1 MIRAVCVVA
10 ALAGALAACGGPQ
23 SDEDAALHRGNRME
37 PLSLDPHVAYIV
49 PEMQIVSDLFVGL
62 YQRDAE
68 GRAIL
73 ALAESASVSDDGL
86 TWTFALREAQW
97 SDGVAISADDVV
109 AGLRRALDPA
119 TRNAYPDSLF
129 VIENGQQIARGR
141 APVESLGAA
150 ALDPRTVELRLEYPA
165 PFLPSVLA
173 TVGQPAPRHVIELH
187 GEDWIRP
194 DNIVVSG
201 PFDLVRWESS
211 NLIELVRNPL
221 FYEADTICLDR
232 VYYYPTVDTAAA
244 ERRVRNGE
252 LDLNPEFS
260 GNNLAMLRERHPD
273 MVNIVPGLT
282 IRTLTMNTR
291 SAITGDV
298 RVRQALGM
306 AVDRR
311 FIANEVLSGADDPLY
326 RYVPDGITGQPE
338 NIRLD
343 YADVSIE
350 ARRAQARALLEA
362 AGYGPDNPLEFTF
375 HYAPNAD
382 WPRVA
387 PVIQEDWSL
396 IADWVRV
403 EIAVRDTQLHYD
415 AMRAGDFVVA
425 TSGWVGDFDDAYAY
439 LLQFMS
445 EAGDT
450 NFSKW
455 SDPAFDA
462 AANQALRT
470 VDAPVRAE
478 LFGQAETL
486 LLEAA
491 ADVPIFVESRKT
503 LVGPRVRGW
512 RTSPIPVIPSRWLCV
527 EDA

>member
-1 MIRAVCVVA
+1 MIRPWIAA
-10 ALAGALAACGGPQ
+10 ALAALAAACGGPQ
-23 SDEDAALHRGNRME
+23 TDDGATLHRGNAME

-49 PEMQIVSDLFVGL
+49 AETQIVSDLFVGL
-62 YQRDAE
+62 YQRDAN
-68 GRAIL
+68 GRAVPGL
-73 ALAESASVSDDGL
+73 ADSATVSGDGL
-86 TWTFALREAQW
+86 IWTFTLREAQW

-119 TRNAYPDSLF
+119 TRNAYPDTLF
-129 VIENGQQIARGR
+129 VIENGQEIATGR
-141 APVESLGAA
+141 APVESLGAT

-173 TVGQPAPRHVIELH
+173 IAGQPAPRHVIDIH

-194 DNIVVSG
+194 ENIVVNG
-201 PFDLVRWESS
+201 PFNLVRWETN
-211 NLIELVRNPL
+211 NLIELIRNSL
-221 FYEADTICLDR
+221 FFEAETVCLDR
-232 VYYYPTVDTAAA
+232 IFYYPTTDTAAA

-252 LDLNPEFS
+252 LDFNPEFS
-260 GNNLAMLRERHPD
+260 GNNLAMLRERHPGLVD
-273 MVNIVPGLT
+273 IAPGLT

-291 SAITGDV
+291 SDITGDV
-298 RVRQALGM
+298 RVRRALGM

-326 RYVPDGITGQPE
+326 RYVPDGITGQPDD
-338 NIRLD
+338 IRLD
-343 YADVSIE
+343 YADQPME

-362 AGYGPDNPLEFTF
+362 AGYGPDNPLGLTF
-375 HYAPNAD
+375 HYTPSAG

-403 EIAVRDTQLHYD
+403 QIAVRDSQLHYD

-425 TSGWVGDFDDAYAY
+425 TSGWVGDFDDPYAY
-439 LLQFMS
+439 LLQFMT

-455 SDPAFDA
+455 SDPAFDD
-462 AANQALRT
+462 AANGALRT
-470 VDAPVRAE
+470 LDVEARAQ
-478 LFGQAETL
+478 LLGQAETR
-486 LLEAA
+486 LLESA
-491 ADVPIFVESRKT
+491 ADIPIFVESRKT

-512 RTSPIPVIPSRWLCV
+512 RTGPIPVIPSRWLCV
-527 EDA
+527 EDG

>member
-1 MIRAVCVVA
+1 MIRPWIAA
-10 ALAGALAACGGPQ
+10 ALAVAAAACGGPQ
-23 SDEDAALHRGNRME
+23 GDVGDTLHRGNRME

-62 YQRDAE
+62 YQRDAN
-68 GRAIL
+68 GRAVPGL
-73 ALAESASVSDDGL
+73 ADTTTVSDDGL
-86 TWTFALREAQW
+86 TWTFTLREAQW

-109 AGLRRALDPA
+109 AGLRRALDPV
-119 TRNAYPDSLF
+119 TRNAYPDMLF
-129 VIENGQQIARGR
+129 VIENGQEIATGR

-173 TVGQPAPRHVIELH
+173 TAGQPAPRHVIEIH

-194 DNIVVSG
+194 ENIVVNG
-201 PFDLVRWESS
+201 PFNLVRWESN

-221 FYEADTICLDR
+221 FYEAGTVCLDR
-232 VYYYPTVDTAAA
+232 VFYYPTTDTAAA

-273 MVNIVPGLT
+273 LIDTSPGLT

-291 SAITGDV
+291 SDITGDV

-311 FIANEVLSGADDPLY
+311 FIANEVLSGADDPLF
-326 RYVPDGITGQPE
+326 RYVPDGITGQAE
-338 NIRLD
+338 NIGLN
-343 YADVSIE
+343 YADDAIE
-350 ARRAQARALLEA
+350 ARREQARALLEA

-375 HYAPNAD
+375 HYTPSAG

-403 EIAVRDTQLHYD
+403 QIAVRDSQLHYD

-425 TSGWVGDFDDAYAY
+425 TSGWVGDFDDPYAY
-439 LLQFMS
+439 LLQFMT

-455 SDPAFDA
+455 RDQAFDDA
-462 AANQALRT
+462 ASQALRT
-470 VDAPVRAE
+470 VDLEARTQ

-486 LLEAA
+486 LLESA
-491 ADVPIFVESRKT
+491 ADIPIFVESRKT

-512 RTSPIPVIPSRWLCV
+512 RTGPIPVIPSRWLCV
-527 EDA
+527 EDG